1 MMKLVSASNSYLWM
15 LSSVCPFRP
24 SRHRAALLVVVL
36 WTVAILTIMLGNLA
50 FLTRTH
56 LRLASNYSETSRLHN
71 IAAAGI
77 ERAKAELLADQEPLD
92 SLTETWAN
100 DETAFANYEIGGGT
114 FSLLCPNPDIEGDPY
129 LYGLEDEAGKLNLH
143 TATREM
149 LEALEGMNENRVDA
163 LLDWQDSDSNP
174 TGSNGA
180 ENDYYSSLPKPYPC
194 KNAPLTSL
202 DELLLVR
209 GFTPEVFYGSN
220 GGLLPT
226 ATVSDSTNNRSNL
239 PAVNTPAAK
248 AGNNSGSTNLPEQE
262 ALPPQG
268 LQRWVTIYSSE
279 PNTSQDGKPRVNIA
293 NADENQL
300 TSGIS
305 GLKQDEAQAIVA
317 YRKQKPFKNLGDL
330 LLVPAT
336 LPQSA
341 SSPDA
346 GNKGQNGGKNPPP
359 PPENAGKPGKDTP
372 PPPEN
377 AGKPGKNTPP
387 PPDGGGKQDSG
398 KQPRPGNRNTPDSAP
413 ADGSSGARKFSAQ
426 RLGEIID
433 YCTITDKKVIEG
445 RININTAPVEV
456 LAALPGMD
464 KNRAQAIVDRR
475 EETSQPFAN
484 IAELLDLP
492 EISQETFI
500 ALSNLLTVR
509 SHQFRAQSEA
519 RIEGVKATRTV
530 IAILER
536 NNGTV
541 RPIYWHEY

>member
-1 MMKLVSASNSYLWM
+1 LCP
-15 LSSVCPFRP
+15 SSR
-24 SRHRAALLVVVL
+24 RAALLVVVL

-77 ERAKAELLADQEPLD
+77 ERAKVELLADEDPLD

-114 FSLLCPNPDIEGDPY
+114 FSLLRSNPDIEGDPY

-180 ENDYYSSLPKPYPC
+180 ENDYYSALPKPYSC

-209 GFTPEVFYGSN
+209 GFTPALFYGSN
-220 GGLLPT
+220 RGLSP
-226 ATVSDSTNNRSNL
+226 
-239 PAVNTPAAK
+239 TPAA
-248 AGNNSGSTNLPEQE
+248 ASSTSSPSSLSAANTPGGTGNSGSSSLPDQE
-262 ALPPQG
+262 TLPPQG

-293 NADENQL
+293 SADEDQL

-341 SSPDA
+341 SSPDT
-346 GNKGQNGGKNPPP
+346 GNKGQNGGKNPPPP

-372 PPPEN
+372 P
-377 AGKPGKNTPP
+377 PP

-398 KQPRPGNRNTPDSAP
+398 KQPRPGNRNTADSAP

-464 KNRAQAIVDRR
+464 KNTAQAIVDRR
-475 EETSQPFAN
+475 EETSQPFAH

-536 NNGTV
+536 NNGKV
-541 RPIYWHEY
+541 QPLYWHEY